1 MLLNLKSVPDYKFVI
16 GNLLLLLL
24 LLLDMV
30 LEIWVCVD
38 QGKGFVKG
46 LLSAV
51 GLGAVFA
58 VSYFMAGVAGLFYF
72 FILIVVILV
81 KSLLESIPEVAG
93 IAAGAAIP
101 SAEELN
107 RKVVNKACKLCRHYH
122 YASGTCDLHREER
135 DPDDQVAYHCVD
147 YFT

>member
-107 RKVVNKACKLCRHYH
+107 RKVKPVSFAVIIITLPEHAFLITRKEIQTTRL
-122 YASGTCDLHREER
+122 LII
-135 DPDDQVAYHCVD
+135 V
-147 YFT
+147 